1 MAKRSANWSSEEEVV
16 LVEEIGKREGIL
28 FGKMKG
34 DGCIKIGEIRNRGW
48 QEVAD
53 VLNARFSSQKREAQ
67 DVKKKYYNIKQRS
80 KEKLDQIKRPKTGGG
95 KPVQLTSAED
105 LFLLGME
112 GRPQIEGLPFG
123 VDTDATSGNVERA
136 AVEVPVQ
143 STSSGN
149 PTTSGLR
156 ANSATTS
163 KKEKFGANNR
173 KRLAHL
179 EEENLKLDNERL
191 RLEINQLK
199 NNKEIFNLQKEIL
212 VLKKQKLEF
221 EIQANYPYFTE
232 AMSSRSHFSN
242 VSEY

>member
-1 MAKRSANWSSEEEVV
+1 
-16 LVEEIGKREGIL
+16 
-28 FGKMKG
+28 
-34 DGCIKIGEIRNRGW
+34 
-48 QEVAD
+48 
-53 VLNARFSSQKREAQ
+53 
-67 DVKKKYYNIKQRS
+67 
-80 KEKLDQIKRPKTGGG
+80 
-95 KPVQLTSAED
+95 
-105 LFLLGME
+105 ME

-123 VDTDATSGNVERA
+123 VDTDETPSCDPATSNGPFDGAVVEEVPIQPTSGNVERA

-156 ANSATTS
+156 VNSATTS